1 MQVRKFEARTIK
13 EAIELVKL
21 ELGPDAIIL
30 SAKEN
35 VKKFGLM
42 GESSVEVTA
51 AVSETQLHAKK
62 LAERKMNLKTRESF
76 VNSTAK
82 RQRKFIDASTL
93 SDAAGHSGGME
104 MYASDQQQS
113 PAPKPQK
120 RAGITQA
127 RYVDIDEEEMQAAPA
142 TQSTYSPN
150 AARQAAATTAALRQA
165 TQNAQANEAAHMAA
179 QNAAAQK
186 ASAQAAAYAAEQN
199 APAPARRQSS
209 SDSVQVMALKN
220 EIDNLKAMVERFQK
234 VPQNFISMHPGAE
247 EGIPF
252 ELSPMFKKLEE
263 SGLAINHI
271 CDILRYANDTLP
283 PEHKKKRA
291 FVEGWVIR
299 YMLDQII
306 VNEKPM
312 QGRFHVFFGATG
324 QGKTSTVVKMAS
336 HLVLKEKKK
345 VAVFTGDIFKV
356 GAKEQ
361 LKTYCQILNIPFGV
375 MKQASDWR
383 EYEPLLK
390 NMDYIFFDTAGTNL
404 KSGADLDR
412 LRAMMPITND
422 KVALHYVQ
430 SALARDADAFEIAD
444 RFKILGFQD
453 VIFTRLDEAV
463 QQGLIYNFQKRYDVP
478 LHSFGIGSHIPEDFE
493 FASKE
498 RVVDM
503 IFNLS
508 KTLKE
513 RGQS

>member
-1 MQVRKFEARTIK
+1 MQVRKFEAKTVK
-13 EAIELVKL
+13 EAIELVKQ

-42 GESSVEVTA
+42 GEASVEVTA
-51 AVSETQLHAKK
+51 AVSETKLYAKK
-62 LAERKMNLKTRESF
+62 FAEKKMNSRTRENF
-76 VNSTAK
+76 MQAPA
-82 RQRKFIDASTL
+82 RQQKQFIDSAS
-93 SDAAGHSGGME
+93 AQAFGGGME
-104 MYASDQQQS
+104 MYGEPLQAA
-113 PAPKPQK
+113 PAAPPAVK
-120 RAGITQA
+120 RQTITSR
-127 RYVDIDEEEMQAAPA
+127 RYIDIDEEESQAETARPQTPNTSSLGA
-142 TQSTYSPN
+142 QVVGSPTAVASYQSAN
-150 AARQAAATTAALRQA
+150 AA
-165 TQNAQANEAAHMAA
+165 
-179 QNAAAQK
+179 
-186 ASAQAAAYAAEQN
+186 S
-199 APAPARRQSS
+199 PAPRPSNNET
-209 SDSVQVMALKN
+209 VQVMALKN
-220 EIDNLKAMVERFQK
+220 EIDNLKAMLERFQK

-263 SGLAINHI
+263 AGLAMSHI
-271 CDILRYANDTLP
+271 CDILRHANDTLP

-299 YMLDQII
+299 YMLDQIV

-312 QGRFHVFFGATG
+312 AGRYHVFFGPTG
-324 QGKTSTVVKMAS
+324 QGKTATVVKIAS
-336 HLVLKEKKK
+336 HLALKEKKK
-345 VAVFTGDIFKV
+345 VAVLTGDIFKV
-356 GAKEQ
+356 GASEQ

-375 MKQASDWR
+375 MKQASDWL

-390 NMDYIFFDTAGTNL
+390 KMDYILFDTAGTNL
-404 KSGADLDR
+404 KNAQELDR
-412 LRAMMPITND
+412 LRAMMPMTTD
-422 KVALHYVQ
+422 KVSTHYVQ

-463 QQGLIYNFQKRYDVP
+463 QQGLIYNFHKKYGVP

-508 KTLKE
+508 KIFKE

>member
-1 MQVRKFEARTIK
+1 MQVRKFEAKTIK
-13 EAIELVKL
+13 EAIELVKQQ
-21 ELGPDAIIL
+21 LGPDAIIL

-42 GESSVEVTA
+42 GETSVEVTA
-51 AVSETQLHAKK
+51 AVSESQLLAKRHAEK
-62 LAERKMNLKTRESF
+62 KMNVRTRENFAS
-76 VNSTAK
+76 SSARSQK
-82 RQRKFIDASTL
+82 QFIE
-93 SDAAGHSGGME
+93 AAAEARGRSSGGMD
-104 MYASDQQQS
+104 MYASDQQSAAPQ
-113 PAPKPQK
+113 PAPKRKTP
-120 RAGITQA
+120 ATT
-127 RYVDIDEEEMQAAPA
+127 RYIDIDEDDGNDQIAPAIGRSNSQYSTTFAPVTAQNVTAAMRQASQQVQAAQSAQAKAQVALQTATDEANAQPAAPA
-142 TQSTYSPN
+142 K
-150 AARQAAATTAALRQA
+150 
-165 TQNAQANEAAHMAA
+165 
-179 QNAAAQK
+179 K
-186 ASAQAAAYAAEQN
+186 AV
-199 APAPARRQSS
+199 

-220 EIDNLKAMVERFQK
+220 EIDDLKSMLERFQK

-252 ELSPMFKKLEE
+252 ELSPMFKKLVDA
-263 SGLAINHI
+263 GLAVEHV
-271 CDILRYANDTLP
+271 CEILKHANDTLP

-299 YMLDQII
+299 YMLDQVI

-312 QGRFHVFFGATG
+312 QGRYHVFFGATG

-345 VAVFTGDIFKV
+345 VAVLTGDIFKV

-375 MKQASDWR
+375 MKQASDWK
-383 EYEPLLK
+383 EFEPLLK

-404 KSGADLDR
+404 KNTADLDR
-412 LRAMMPITND
+412 LRAMMPVTTE
-422 KVALHYVQ
+422 KVSQHYVQ

-444 RFKILGFQD
+444 RFKMLGFQD

-463 QQGLIYNFQKRYDVP
+463 QQGLIYNFQKRYEVP

-508 KTLKE
+508 KIFKE